1 MNRYCGVKECTI
13 VLMILSG
20 ITTACAIGQ
29 DVSEEAQRH
38 RNRGIAA
45 VEIAK
50 DPADY
55 KEAITEFGEAVRLAP
70 DWADAW
76 FNMGLVQDKGG
87 EYAGALTSLKRFL
100 ELAPQDR
107 RAPQVKQLVDKIEY
121 KLERKSRAD
130 NRLNALLGTWDRY
143 DPETKEKL
151 NAYEFRTKGEEI
163 EVFVGGAFGKISVPV
178 TYDGKNVT
186 FKYLYKTFNCD
197 TEYEIKAS
205 LAAPGILRGSLF
217 SEVVTSKPGY
227 PVRPGHRGL
236 VQTELRKR

>member
-1 MNRYCGVKECTI
+1 MNRNCGI
-13 VLMILSG
+13 RAG
-20 ITTACAIGQ
+20 IMLLFLTGSLAACAFGG
-29 DVSEEAQRH
+29 DVSEEALRH
-38 RNRGIAA
+38 RNRGLAA

-50 DPADY
+50 NPADY
-55 KEAITEFGEAVRLAP
+55 DEAISEFGEAARIAP

-76 FNMGLVQDKGG
+76 FNLGLVQDKGG
-87 EYAGALTSLKRFL
+87 KYEGALSSLKRFL

-107 RAPQVKQLVDKIEY
+107 RAPQVKQLIDKVEY
-121 KLERKSRAD
+121 KLERKSKED

-151 NAYEFRTKGEEI
+151 NAYEFMTKGEEI
-163 EVFVGGAFGKISVPV
+163 SAFVSGAFGKMAVPV
-178 TYDGKNVT
+178 TFDGKNIT

-197 TEYEIKAS
+197 TEYEIKAA
-205 LAAPGILRGSLF
+205 LEAPGLLRGTMF
-217 SEVVTSKPGY
+217 SEVVASKPGY